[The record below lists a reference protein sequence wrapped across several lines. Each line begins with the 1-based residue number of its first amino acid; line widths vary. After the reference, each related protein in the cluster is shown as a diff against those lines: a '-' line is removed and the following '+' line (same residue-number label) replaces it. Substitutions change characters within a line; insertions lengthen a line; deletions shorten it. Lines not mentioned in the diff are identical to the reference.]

1 MITLEEINNY
11 FSAHL
16 LRELVFE
23 SHQDELT
30 AAAAMAEADVAAYLG
45 FEPEQSSS
53 CYLAAVCEQT
63 VYLLMHK
70 DQLAEK
76 QTVVSERVDGL
87 GSRQYAVPET
97 PAAAVLAPRAI
108 LFADSM
114 RSGKN
119 IRLERG

>member
-1 MITLEEINNY
+1 MITIEEVRNY

-23 SHQDELT
+23 SSQDELA
-30 AAAAMAEADVAAYLG
+30 AAAAMAEMDIAAYLG
-45 FEPEQSSS
+45 FEPEQNSS

-76 QTVVSERVDGL
+76 QTIISERIDGL
-87 GSRQYAVPET
+87 GSRQYAAPET
-97 PAAAVLAPRAI
+97 TADAVLAPRAI
-108 LFADSM
+108 LFAGSL

>member
-1 MITLEEINNY
+1 MITIEQIKNY

-23 SHQDELT
+23 TLPEELA
-30 AAAAMAEADVAAYLG
+30 AAAAMAEMDVAAYLG
-45 FEPEQSSS
+45 FEPDPGSS

-63 VYLLMHK
+63 VYLLTHK

-76 QTVVSERVDGL
+76 QTLVSERVDGL

-97 PAAAVLAPRAI
+97 PAEAVLAPRAI
-108 LFADSM
+108 LFAGSL
-114 RSGKN
+114 RSARN
-119 IRLERG
+119 IYLKRG